1 MAELGF
7 KDVIEQLKVNNR
19 SEAGRDSTHTN
30 EMRMSREA
38 NNQSFAELQEA
49 ITGARSA
56 IADQSDNQP
65 SASRLEED
73 EKNKAS
79 QTEKTNTLL
88 QKIAGGFSGLK
99 KSLTDGFTKV
109 TGGSGMLGK
118 FVRGT
123 LLAGLF
129 FALAKFFNSPLYQD
143 MIDYIFKTLIPK
155 LQFFYDAFFG
165 PEGGFIN
172 GMKALFDDESGI
184 GSIVLGLMGV
194 TAVLAGF
201 GIVSIFKKLRSGTR
215 TLLNFFKLASDEVGP
230 LGGDTSKQKK
240 GKDGLGKKGGGLGNF
255 AKKASSAGR
264 GVGSFISG
272 ILKGIASGLAAIAA
286 PPVLIG
292 LAAVSAAAIAIGTA
306 IRIMSP
312 AFEPIGK
319 LFESFGESVRR
330 AFDGLGEFVKDI
342 GITIEGVINQIG
354 KSIGDILDKISNL
367 KTASTE
373 AQTKQI
379 KELSNIPADKLTAVA
394 DGVDRLKKALED
406 FGGGT
411 FSQVVKNLFGGDGP
425 LDKIVELTKKVD
437 EIMRVAE
444 AIDVL
449 AKAGGQ
455 YEVAKAE
462 LERRKRIAELETELA
477 EIPEIK
483 EGMREHQKERL
494 AERRRVTKAELE
506 ALQKQQI
513 DLGFI
518 AGRNMGG
525 RVRAGSMYLVNESG
539 SELFIPD
546 QPGMI
551 MNSARTAQLMRDG
564 SPDRRA
570 AAPNLTIN
578 APQDNKVTSS
588 TSNTTASN
596 IIVGQTDPIIQA
608 ALT

>member
-99 KSLTDGFTKV
+99 KSLTDGFKKV
-109 TGGSGMLGK
+109 TGGSGKLGK

-123 LLAGLF
+123 LLAALF

-215 TLLNFFKLASDEVGP
+215 TLFKFFQTCIRRSGASRWRYIK
-230 LGGDTSKQKK
+230 TKK
-240 GKDGLGKKGGGLGNF
+240 GHW
-255 AKKASSAGR
+255 SW
-264 GVGSFISG
+264 
-272 ILKGIASGLAAIAA
+272 
-286 PPVLIG
+286 
-292 LAAVSAAAIAIGTA
+292 
-306 IRIMSP
+306 
-312 AFEPIGK
+312 
-319 LFESFGESVRR
+319 
-330 AFDGLGEFVKDI
+330 
-342 GITIEGVINQIG
+342 
-354 KSIGDILDKISNL
+354 
-367 KTASTE
+367 
-373 AQTKQI
+373 
-379 KELSNIPADKLTAVA
+379 
-394 DGVDRLKKALED
+394 
-406 FGGGT
+406 
-411 FSQVVKNLFGGDGP
+411 
-425 LDKIVELTKKVD
+425 
-437 EIMRVAE
+437 
-444 AIDVL
+444 
-449 AKAGGQ
+449 
-455 YEVAKAE
+455 
-462 LERRKRIAELETELA
+462 
-477 EIPEIK
+477 
-483 EGMREHQKERL
+483 
-494 AERRRVTKAELE
+494 
-506 ALQKQQI
+506 
-513 DLGFI
+513 
-518 AGRNMGG
+518 
-525 RVRAGSMYLVNESG
+525 
-539 SELFIPD
+539 
-546 QPGMI
+546 
-551 MNSARTAQLMRDG
+551 
-564 SPDRRA
+564 
-570 AAPNLTIN
+570 
-578 APQDNKVTSS
+578 
-588 TSNTTASN
+588 
-596 IIVGQTDPIIQA
+596 
-608 ALT
+608 

>member
-99 KSLTDGFTKV
+99 KSLTDGFKKV
-109 TGGSGMLGK
+109 TGGSGKLGK

-123 LLAGLF
+123 LLAALF

-240 GKDGLGKKGGGLGNF
+240 GKDGLGKKGGGLGSF
-255 AKKASSAGR
+255 GKSISSAGK
-264 GVGSFISG
+264 GVGGFISG

-342 GITIEGVINQIG
+342 GTTIE
-354 KSIGDILDKISNL
+354 
-367 KTASTE
+367 
-373 AQTKQI
+373 
-379 KELSNIPADKLTAVA
+379 
-394 DGVDRLKKALED
+394 
-406 FGGGT
+406 
-411 FSQVVKNLFGGDGP
+411 
-425 LDKIVELTKKVD
+425 
-437 EIMRVAE
+437 
-444 AIDVL
+444 
-449 AKAGGQ
+449 
-455 YEVAKAE
+455 
-462 LERRKRIAELETELA
+462 
-477 EIPEIK
+477 
-483 EGMREHQKERL
+483 
-494 AERRRVTKAELE
+494 
-506 ALQKQQI
+506 
-513 DLGFI
+513 
-518 AGRNMGG
+518 
-525 RVRAGSMYLVNESG
+525 
-539 SELFIPD
+539 
-546 QPGMI
+546 
-551 MNSARTAQLMRDG
+551 
-564 SPDRRA
+564 
-570 AAPNLTIN
+570 
-578 APQDNKVTSS
+578 
-588 TSNTTASN
+588 
-596 IIVGQTDPIIQA
+596 
-608 ALT
+608 

>member
-99 KSLTDGFTKV
+99 KSLTDGFKKV
-109 TGGSGMLGK
+109 TGGSGKLGK

-123 LLAGLF
+123 LLAALF

-272 ILKGIASGLAAIAA
+272 ILKGIASGLLLLQIQQHLL
-286 PPVLIG
+286 VL
-292 LAAVSAAAIAIGTA
+292 L
-306 IRIMSP
+306 
-312 AFEPIGK
+312 
-319 LFESFGESVRR
+319 LY
-330 AFDGLGEFVKDI
+330 L
-342 GITIEGVINQIG
+342 
-354 KSIGDILDKISNL
+354 
-367 KTASTE
+367 
-373 AQTKQI
+373 
-379 KELSNIPADKLTAVA
+379 
-394 DGVDRLKKALED
+394 RLQ
-406 FGGGT
+406 
-411 FSQVVKNLFGGDGP
+411 SQ
-425 LDKIVELTKKVD
+425 
-437 EIMRVAE
+437 
-444 AIDVL
+444 
-449 AKAGGQ
+449 
-455 YEVAKAE
+455 
-462 LERRKRIAELETELA
+462 
-477 EIPEIK
+477 
-483 EGMREHQKERL
+483 
-494 AERRRVTKAELE
+494 
-506 ALQKQQI
+506 
-513 DLGFI
+513 
-518 AGRNMGG
+518 
-525 RVRAGSMYLVNESG
+525 
-539 SELFIPD
+539 
-546 QPGMI
+546 
-551 MNSARTAQLMRDG
+551 
-564 SPDRRA
+564 
-570 AAPNLTIN
+570 
-578 APQDNKVTSS
+578 
-588 TSNTTASN
+588 
-596 IIVGQTDPIIQA
+596 
-608 ALT
+608 

>member
-1 MAELGF
+1 MADLR
-7 KDVIEQLKVNNR
+7 DVIEQLKANNK

-49 ITGARSA
+49 ITGTRSA
-56 IADQSDNQP
+56 IADQSDNLP
-65 SASRLEED
+65 SPSSLEETD
-73 EKNKAS
+73 KENAA

-88 QKIAGGFSGLK
+88 QKIAGGIG
-99 KSLTDGFTKV
+99 
-109 TGGSGMLGK
+109 GMLGNMK
-118 FVRGT
+118 EKAKAVGKGFMSILKGT
-123 LLAGLF
+123 LFAGLF
-129 FALAKFFNSPLYQD
+129 FALAKFFNSPLYQR

-155 LQFFYDAFFG
+155 LQLFYDAFFG
-165 PEGGFIN
+165 PEGGFIR
-172 GMKALFDDESGI
+172 GFKTLFNDESGI

-194 TAVLAGF
+194 TTVLAGF
-201 GIVSIFKKLRSGTR
+201 GIVSMFKKLKSGTKK
-215 TLLNFFKLASDEVGP
+215 LLNFFKLASDEVGP

-240 GKDGLGKKGGGLGNF
+240 GKGGLGKGKAGGGLGNF
-255 AKKASSAGR
+255 GKSISSAGR
-264 GVGSFISG
+264 GVGGFISG

-292 LAAVSAAAIAIGTA
+292 LAAVSAAAIAIATA

-319 LFESFGESVRR
+319 MFESFGETVKSV
-330 AFDGLGEFVKDI
+330 FTGLRE
-342 GITIEGVINQIG
+342 TIEGIG
-354 KSIGDILDKISNL
+354 VGIREVVEGIGVAVGNVVDKISNL
-367 KTASTE
+367 KTASTK
-373 AQTKQI
+373 AQTEQI
-379 KELSNIPADKLTAVA
+379 KQLADIPADKLTRVA

-411 FSQVVKNLFGGDGP
+411 FSQVMKGLFGGDGP

-462 LERRKRIAELETELA
+462 LERRKRITELEKELVTDTKFLGQSEESFQKEQDERKA
-477 EIPEIK
+477 EIDSLK
-483 EGMREHQKERL
+483 
-494 AERRRVTKAELE
+494 
-506 ALQKQQI
+506 KQSM

-518 AGRNMGG
+518 SGRNMGG
-525 RVRAGSMYLVNESG
+525 RVKAGSMYLVNESG

-551 MNSARTAQLMRDG
+551 MSSARTAQLMREG

-570 AAPNLTIN
+570 SAPNITVN
-578 APQDNKVTSS
+578 APQDNKVTTS
-588 TSNTTASN
+588 TSNTTANN
-596 IIVGQTDPIIQA
+596 ITVGNQDPIIKA
-608 ALT
+608 AMV

>member
-1 MAELGF
+1 MATL
-7 KDVIEQLKVNNR
+7 KDVIEQLKANNR

-49 ITGARSA
+49 ITGTRSA
-56 IADQSDNQP
+56 IADQADNQP

-73 EKNKAS
+73 AKEDAA
-79 QTEKTNTLL
+79 QTARTNTLL
-88 QKIAGGFSGLK
+88 QKIAGGIGGILGNVKQKAKAVGGGLLSILK
-99 KSLTDGFTKV
+99 
-109 TGGSGMLGK
+109 
-118 FVRGT
+118 GT
-123 LLAGLF
+123 LLAGFF
-129 FALAKFFNSPLYQD
+129 FALAKFLNSPLYGQI
-143 MIDYIFKTLIPK
+143 IDYLTGTLIPT
-155 LQFFYDAFFG
+155 LGRFYDAFFG
-165 PEGGFIN
+165 PDGSFSK
-172 GMKALFDDESGI
+172 GMKELFSDETGL
-184 GSIVLGLMGV
+184 GLIVLGLGGVVATIATYKIATLFPKIKSGV
-194 TAVLAGF
+194 TALGSFLRSVSSGF
-201 GIVSIFKKLRSGTR
+201 GGMGL
-215 TLLNFFKLASDEVGP
+215 
-230 LGGDTSKQKK
+230 SK
-240 GKDGLGKKGGGLGNF
+240 DKKGGGGKLP
-255 AKKASSAGR
+255 AKGKG
-264 GVGSFISG
+264 GGFGFIANMLRSV
-272 ILKGIASGLAAIAA
+272 ASGLAFIANPA
-286 PPVLIG
+286 TLIG

-306 IRIMSP
+306 IRIMTP

-319 LFESFGESVRR
+319 MFESFGESVRR

-342 GITIEGVINQIG
+342 GKTIEGVIGQIG

-379 KELSNIPADKLTAVA
+379 KELSNIPADKLTRVA

-411 FSQVVKNLFGGDGP
+411 FSQVMKNLFGGDGP

-483 EGMREHQKERL
+483 EGMNKRRKERL
-494 AERRRVTKAELE
+494 AERKRVTKAELE

-551 MNSARTAQLMRDG
+551 MNSARTAQLMREG
-564 SPDRRA
+564 SPDRRSS
-570 AAPNLTIN
+570 APNININ
-578 APQDNKVTSS
+578 APSDNKVTQS
-588 TSNTTASN
+588 TSNTTSN
-596 IIVGQTDPIIQA
+596 TTTIVNTDPILQA
-608 ALT
+608 AMS

>member
-1 MAELGF
+1 MATL
-7 KDVIEQLKVNNR
+7 KDVIEQLKANNR

-49 ITGARSA
+49 ITGTRSA
-56 IADQSDNQP
+56 IADQADNQP

-73 EKNKAS
+73 AKEDAS
-79 QTEKTNTLL
+79 QTARTNTLL
-88 QKIAGGFSGLK
+88 QKIAGGIGGILGNVKQKAKAVGGGLLSILK
-99 KSLTDGFTKV
+99 
-109 TGGSGMLGK
+109 
-118 FVRGT
+118 GT
-123 LLAGLF
+123 LLAGFF
-129 FALAKFFNSPLYQD
+129 FALAKFLNSPLYGQI
-143 MIDYIFKTLIPK
+143 IDYLTGTLIPK
-155 LQFFYDAFFG
+155 LQFFYDSFFG
-165 PEGGFIN
+165 EGGGF
-172 GMKALFDDESGI
+172 MKGFEALFSDDSGI
-184 GSIVLGLMGV
+184 GSIVLGLAGV
-194 TAVLAGF
+194 TAIFAGVK
-201 GIVSIFKKLRSGTR
+201 IASMFKKLKSGT
-215 TLLNFFKLASDEVGP
+215 TALLNFFKLASTEVGP

-240 GKDGLGKKGGGLGNF
+240 GTGVGKGKPGGGLGSFGKNI
-255 AKKASSAGR
+255 SSAGK
-264 GVGSFISG
+264 GVGGFISG

-319 LFESFGESVRR
+319 MFESFGESVRR

-342 GITIEGVINQIG
+342 GTTIEGVINQIG

-462 LERRKRIAELETELA
+462 LELSLIH
-477 EIPEIK
+477 I
-483 EGMREHQKERL
+483 
-494 AERRRVTKAELE
+494 
-506 ALQKQQI
+506 
-513 DLGFI
+513 
-518 AGRNMGG
+518 
-525 RVRAGSMYLVNESG
+525 
-539 SELFIPD
+539 
-546 QPGMI
+546 
-551 MNSARTAQLMRDG
+551 
-564 SPDRRA
+564 
-570 AAPNLTIN
+570 
-578 APQDNKVTSS
+578 
-588 TSNTTASN
+588 
-596 IIVGQTDPIIQA
+596 
-608 ALT
+608 

>member
-1 MAELGF
+1 MATL
-7 KDVIEQLKVNNR
+7 KDVIEQLKANNR

-49 ITGARSA
+49 ITGTRSA
-56 IADQSDNQP
+56 IADQADNQP

-73 EKNKAS
+73 AKEDAV
-79 QTEKTNTLL
+79 QTARTNTLL
-88 QKIAGGFSGLK
+88 QKIAGGIGGILGNVKQKAKAVGGGLLSILK
-99 KSLTDGFTKV
+99 
-109 TGGSGMLGK
+109 
-118 FVRGT
+118 GT
-123 LLAGLF
+123 LLAGFF
-129 FALAKFFNSPLYQD
+129 FALAKFLNSPLYGQI
-143 MIDYIFKTLIPK
+143 IDYLTGTLIPK
-155 LQFFYDAFFG
+155 LQFFYDSFFG
-165 PEGGFIN
+165 EGGGF
-172 GMKALFDDESGI
+172 MKGFEALFSDDSGI
-184 GSIVLGLMGV
+184 GSIVLGLAGV
-194 TAVLAGF
+194 TAIFAGVK
-201 GIVSIFKKLRSGTR
+201 IASMFKKLKSGT
-215 TLLNFFKLASDEVGP
+215 TALLNFFKLASTEVGP

-240 GKDGLGKKGGGLGNF
+240 GTGVGKGKPGGGLGSFGKNI
-255 AKKASSAGR
+255 SSAGK
-264 GVGSFISG
+264 GVGGFISG

-319 LFESFGESVRR
+319 MFESFGESVRR

-342 GITIEGVINQIG
+342 GTTIEGVINQIG

-462 LERRKRIAELETELA
+462 LERRKRITELEKELVSDTKFIGQSEESFQKEQEERRA
-477 EIPEIK
+477 EIDSLK
-483 EGMREHQKERL
+483 
-494 AERRRVTKAELE
+494 
-506 ALQKQQI
+506 KQSI

-518 AGRNMGG
+518 SSRNMGG
-525 RVRAGSMYLVNESG
+525 RVKAGSMYLVNESG

-546 QPGMI
+546 QPGM
-551 MNSARTAQLMRDG
+551 MMSSARTAQLMREG

-570 AAPNLTIN
+570 SAPNININ
-578 APQDNKVTSS
+578 APSDNKVTQS
-588 TSNTTASN
+588 TSNTTSN
-596 IIVGQTDPIIQA
+596 TTTIVNTDPILQA
-608 ALT
+608 AMS